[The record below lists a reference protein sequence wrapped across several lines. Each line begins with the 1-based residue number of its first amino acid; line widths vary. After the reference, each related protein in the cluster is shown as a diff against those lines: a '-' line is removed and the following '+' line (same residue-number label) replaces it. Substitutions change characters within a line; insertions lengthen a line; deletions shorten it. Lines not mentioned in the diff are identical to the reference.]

1 MIDKLR
7 KLFISISLG
16 YPKYTISITLL
27 LTTIIISGF
36 QYLVQDDDM
45 VKLLPDNM
53 PSIIT
58 FEEIREEFG
67 NYEFMY
73 VAIGVKE
80 QNVFNKKSLKT
91 VWDLSEEFENLN
103 TCHEVISISTMNK
116 MYFDH
121 YDSSIVIDD
130 LVQKR
135 ILSNNDIE
143 EIKIYLNNNLETK
156 SRVVS
161 KNEDFLNIVLRPTDN
176 HVYPKLTKS
185 IHKITKKYENDFDFH
200 YGGQAY
206 VTGAVPGIVANE
218 VKILLL
224 FGLLLMTI
232 ILLINLKSIKAV
244 SLILLTISLSLGSMM
259 GFMGWVYHL
268 TLKEAFF
275 FTLNNTSMPI
285 VLLTIANSDG
295 VHVISRYFKEFRKE
309 SNVLKAVES
318 TMHHLF
324 KPITLTSI
332 TTSAA
337 FLCLIF
343 SPIKGM
349 NGYGVTIAFGIM
361 WAWFLSLTLLPSL
374 ISLLSWDQ
382 SSKSISK
389 PSFIEKMMT
398 YFGSIVMMHPKK
410 ILSIGLSIILISI
423 IGLFF
428 ITVEVN
434 YINMFKKGNI
444 IRDSAIF
451 LDENMN
457 GNMNVLIQVTAKD
470 GENELKNPKN
480 LQDVEK
486 LQVFLDDMDVV
497 TSTISISDVVKQ
509 LHKTIMDDNK
519 DYETIPNSRQ
529 KINNL
534 FWLYSMNDD
543 ADISSLINN
552 ENDVTIVTALMKTFS
567 TSQMNEYKKKI
578 NYFINNEI
586 LSKNNTLKFEL
597 SGVMA
602 FISDFIYLVIKSSI
616 ISIITSII
624 LIGLISTYFFESWK
638 FGLLSIIP
646 LLGAVIVNFGLMGL
660 FGIELTHMTAILSSI
675 IIGVGVDFS
684 IHYCS
689 EYKGLIQS
697 NSKNKTKTTIDNVGH
712 PILLDAFSNMGFAS
726 LMLSTIIPMVQI
738 GGLMVFAMLACSFGT
753 LTLLASSMEIWKNK
767 L

>member
-1 MIDKLR
+1 MINKLR
-7 KLFISISLG
+7 NIFISISLG
-16 YPKYTISITLL
+16 YPKLTISIALFFSAL
-27 LTTIIISGF
+27 FCFGF
-36 QYLVQDDDM
+36 KYLEQNDDM
-45 VKLLPDNM
+45 TKLLPNDM

-58 FEEIREEFG
+58 FEEIKDEFG

-73 VAIGVKE
+73 VAMGIEK
-80 QNVFNKKSLKT
+80 QNVFNKESLKIA
-91 VWDLSEEFENLN
+91 WDLSNEFESLN
-103 TCHEVISISTMNK
+103 SCEEVISISTMDK
-116 MYFDH
+116 MYFDQS
-121 YDSSIVIDD
+121 DSSIVIDD

-135 ILSNNDIE
+135 ILSNK
-143 EIKIYLNNNLETK
+143 EIKEIEIYLNNNPEIK
-156 SRVVS
+156 SRIVS
-161 KNEDFLNIVLRPTDN
+161 KNEDFLNIVLRPTEN
-176 HVYPKLTKS
+176 HLYPELS
-185 IHKITKKYENDFDFH
+185 REIHKITKKYENNFDFH

-206 VTGAVPGIVANE
+206 VTGAVPGIVADE

-224 FGLLLMTI
+224 CGLLLMI
-232 ILLINLKSIKAV
+232 SILLINLKSIQAV

-259 GFMGWVYHL
+259 GFMGWVYHF

-309 SNVLKAVES
+309 SNVTKAVEL
-318 TMHHLF
+318 TIFHLF

-332 TTSAA
+332 TTSSA
-337 FLCLIF
+337 FLCLFF
-343 SPIKGM
+343 SPIRGM
-349 NGYGVTIAFGIM
+349 NGYGATIAFGIM

-389 PSFIEKMMT
+389 PSLIEKMMT
-398 YFGSIVMMHPKK
+398 YFGKLVMNHPKR
-410 ILSIGLSIILISI
+410 ILSIGLSIILVSI
-423 IGLFF
+423 LGLFL
-428 ITVEVN
+428 IKVEVN
-434 YINMFKKGNI
+434 YIQMFKKGNI
-444 IRDSAIF
+444 IRDSAVF
-451 LDENMN
+451 LDKHMT
-457 GNMNVLIQVTAKD
+457 GNLNVLIQVTAQE
-470 GENELKNPKN
+470 GENAIKKPKN
-480 LQDVEK
+480 LKDIDK
-486 LQVFLDDMDVV
+486 LQNFLDSIDVV
-497 TSTISISDVVKQ
+497 TSTLSISDVVKQ
-509 LHKTIMDDNK
+509 LHRTIMDDNK
-519 DYETIPNSRQ
+519 KFETIPDSRQ

-534 FWLYSMNDD
+534 FWLYSINDD

-552 ENDVTIVTALMKTFS
+552 ENEKTVITALMKTFS
-567 TSQMNEYKKKI
+567 TTQMKEYNNKI
-578 NYFINNEI
+578 NNFINNEI
-586 LSKNNTLKFEL
+586 NNDNLKFEL
-597 SGVMA
+597 SGVMT
-602 FISDFIYLVIKSSI
+602 FLTDFIYLVIESSI

-689 EYKGLIQS
+689 EYKDLMLTNDIQ
-697 NSKNKTKTTIDNVGH
+697 KTKTTIDNVGH

-726 LMLSTIIPMVQI
+726 LMLSTIIPMAQI

>member
-1 MIDKLR
+1 MINKLR
-7 KLFISISLG
+7 NLFIYISLG
-16 YPKYTISITLL
+16 YPRYTICITLL
-27 LTTIIISGF
+27 FTTIIATGF
-36 QYLVQDDDM
+36 RYLVQNDDM
-45 VKLLPDNM
+45 TQLLPDDI

-58 FEEIREEFG
+58 FDEIIDEFG

-73 VAIGVKE
+73 VAIGIKE
-80 QNVFNKKSLKT
+80 QNIFNKKSLEIT
-91 VWDLSEEFENLN
+91 WDLSNEFESLN
-103 TCHEVISISTMNK
+103 NCSEVISISTMDK
-116 MYFDH
+116 MYFDPN
-121 YDSSIVIDD
+121 DSSIVIDA

-135 ILSNNDIE
+135 ILTEKEIE
-143 EIKIYLNNNLETK
+143 EVQIYLNNNLETK
-156 SRVVS
+156 SRIVS
-161 KNEDFLNIVLRPTDN
+161 KNEDFFNIVLRPTHD
-176 HVYPKLTKS
+176 HLYPELSKS
-185 IHKITKKYENDFDFH
+185 IHEITKKYENDFDFY

-206 VTGAVPGIVANE
+206 VTGAVPSIVASE

-224 FGLLLMTI
+224 FGLLLMTL

-244 SLILLTISLSLGSMM
+244 SLILLTISLSLVSMM
-259 GFMGWVYHL
+259 GFMGWVYHF

-275 FTLNNTSMPI
+275 FTMNNTSMPI

-295 VHVISRYFKEFRKE
+295 VHVISRYFKEFRRE
-309 SNVLKAVES
+309 LNVLRAVEL
-318 TMHHLF
+318 TMYHLF

-337 FLCLIF
+337 FLCLFF

-349 NGYGVTIAFGIM
+349 NGYGLTIAFGIM

-374 ISLLSWDQ
+374 ISILSWDP

-389 PSFIEKMMT
+389 PSLIENIMN
-398 YFGSIVMMHPKK
+398 YFGDIVMVHPKK
-410 ILSIGLSIILISI
+410 ILSIGLSIIIISI
-423 IGLFF
+423 VGIFL
-428 ITVEVN
+428 IKVEVN

-444 IRDSAIF
+444 IRDSAVF
-451 LDENMN
+451 LDDNMN
-457 GNMNVLIQVTAKD
+457 GNMNVLIKITAKN
-470 GENELKNPKN
+470 GKNELKNPKN
-480 LQDVEK
+480 LKDIEK
-486 LQVFLDDMDVV
+486 LQIFLDSIDVV

-519 DYETIPNSRQ
+519 KYETIPNSRE

-543 ADISSLINN
+543 ADISSLINDEN
-552 ENDVTIVTALMKTFS
+552 EVAVVTALMRTFS
-567 TSQMNEYKKKI
+567 TTQMKEYKSKI
-578 NYFINNEI
+578 NNFIDHEINND
-586 LSKNNTLKFEL
+586 NLKFEL
-597 SGVMA
+597 SGVMT
-602 FISDFIYLVIKSSI
+602 FLTDFIYLVIESSI

-689 EYKGLIQS
+689 EYKELIT
-697 NSKNKTKTTIDNVGH
+697 NNNNNKTKITIDNVGH

-726 LMLSTIIPMVQI
+726 LLLSTIIPMAQI